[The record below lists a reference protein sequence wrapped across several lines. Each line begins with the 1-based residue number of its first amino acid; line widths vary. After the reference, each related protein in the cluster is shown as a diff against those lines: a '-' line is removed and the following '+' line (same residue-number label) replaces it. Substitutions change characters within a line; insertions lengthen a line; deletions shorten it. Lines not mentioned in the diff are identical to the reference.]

1 MASVRGFDLSRP
13 GTVGRVGVI
22 ACTALLLGALAV
34 RYPEALREAG
44 GRADANAALGYAD
57 REIGGGNSVV
67 VEQQMMYEAR
77 ARIPPDG
84 TFDVVVGEP
93 REEWSELTAVGI
105 TPFAVSFLMP
115 RRREPGAGWVLCYGC
130 DRTAFPGFVAEWEGE
145 GDLALLRRAT

>member
-1 MASVRGFDLSRP
+1 MPSVRGTSRSRP
-13 GTVGRVGVI
+13 GMVGQVGVI
-22 ACTALLLGALAV
+22 ACATLLVGALLV
-34 RYPEALREAG
+34 RYPAALREAG
-44 GRADANAALGYAD
+44 QRADANAALSYAD

-67 VEQQMMYEAR
+67 VEQQLMYEAR
-77 ARIPPDG
+77 ARIPADA
-84 TFDVVVGEP
+84 TFDVAVGEP